1 MLRTLNIN
9 NPDDA
14 KLIDDFNLKLYKQYL
29 KSNNSKLKDDK
40 LLEFEVE
47 HNQNGDIIRVQWKPK
62 NSSEDDESNEAKAS
76 EASKT
81 GGTYYCTYQLTSRK
95 LKDGTVKQYV
105 TRHKHKYQHRVPKIS
120 SGKRKYTY
128 LDMISKGSIDK
139 SSGAF
144 IIPNIEEY
152 NIADKSL
159 LDYLANSTLDYN
171 IKVQLQTLLNSDD
184 AKITKIRGLES
195 IMKDNNHIPVD
206 YKFTDKQIRNY
217 IYRHI
222 PNKVVVK

>member
-62 NSSEDDESNEAKAS
+62 NSSNDDAS
-76 EASKT
+76 ET
-81 GGTYYCTYQLTSRK
+81 GETEYYCTYQLTSRK

-105 TRHKHKYQHRVPKIS
+105 TRHKHKYQHKVPKIS

-159 LDYLANSTLDYN
+159 LDYLTNSTLDYN

-195 IMKDNNHIPVD
+195 IMRHDNAIPVD

>member
-62 NSSEDDESNEAKAS
+62 NSDDDSDNEAKAS
-76 EASKT
+76 KA
-81 GGTYYCTYQLTSRK
+81 YYCTYQLTSRK

-139 SSGAF
+139 SSNLF

-195 IMKDNNHIPVD
+195 IMRNDNAIPVD

>member
-47 HNQNGDIIRVQWKPK
+47 HNQNGDIIRVQWKPSK
-62 NSSEDDESNEAKAS
+62 GDLNEI
-76 EASKT
+76 
-81 GGTYYCTYQLTSRK
+81 YYCTYQLTSRK
-95 LKDGTVKQYV
+95 LKDGTIKQYV
-105 TRHKHKYQHRVPKIS
+105 TRHKHKYQHKVPKIS

-128 LDMISKGSIDK
+128 LDMISKGTIDK
-139 SSGAF
+139 SSESF

-159 LDYLANSTLDYN
+159 LDYLTNNTLDYN

-184 AKITKIRGLES
+184 TKITKIRGLEH
-195 IMKDNNHIPVD
+195 IMNDNNNHIPID

-222 PNKVVVK
+222 PK

>member
-62 NSSEDDESNEAKAS
+62 NSSEDDDASNE
-76 EASKT
+76 
-81 GGTYYCTYQLTSRK
+81 YYCTYQLTSRK

-139 SSGAF
+139 SSNSF

-195 IMKDNNHIPVD
+195 IMRNDNAIPVD

>member
-62 NSSEDDESNEAKAS
+62 NSSEDDDDN
-76 EASKT
+76 
-81 GGTYYCTYQLTSRK
+81 GVNQYYCTYQLTSRK